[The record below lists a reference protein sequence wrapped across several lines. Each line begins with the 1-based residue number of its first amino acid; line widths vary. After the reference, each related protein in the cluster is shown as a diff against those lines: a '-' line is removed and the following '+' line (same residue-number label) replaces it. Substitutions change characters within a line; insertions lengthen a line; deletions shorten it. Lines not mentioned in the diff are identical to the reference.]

1 MNADEF
7 DLENRAD
14 AERYLL
20 QAGHARPGD
29 VVEHEVLAGGVSSK
43 TVRIAFAD
51 GREWVLKQALAKLRV
66 QADWFSDPRR
76 VHREALGMKVLG
88 ELTPPGSVPK
98 LIFDDEQHHVLGM
111 EAVPRPHANWKT
123 MLLAGRVNPVQILD
137 FGRLLGK
144 IHAHSRLRRR
154 ELELQFADRS
164 FFETL
169 RLEPYYEYGARQ
181 EPRAADFYRGLVAE
195 TNASREA
202 LTHGDFSPKNV
213 LIYDNRLV
221 LLDHEVIHW
230 GDPAFDFG
238 FGTSHLLSKS
248 HHLPQA
254 RAVLQGAVDAFWKVY
269 RSTHCEIESSFISS
283 IDWTTLEAR
292 CVRHS
297 LGCLLARVV
306 GRSPLEY
313 LTADERNRQ
322 REAVV
327 RLIQDLPRDVP
338 ELIARFT
345 AEIEY

>member
-1 MNADEF
+1 MDADEF

-43 TVRIAFAD
+43 TVRVAFAD

-88 ELTPPGSVPK
+88 ELTPPGSITK
-98 LIFDDEQHHVLGM
+98 LIFDDERNHVIVM
-111 EAVPRPHANWKT
+111 EAVPRPHHNWKT
-123 MLLAGRVNPVQILD
+123 LLLSDCALVPD
-137 FGRLLGK
+137 AEFFARLLSE
-144 IHAHSRLRRR
+144 IHRHSADRAE
-154 ELELQFADRS
+154 ELSLSFSDRS
-164 FFETL
+164 FFESL
-169 RLEPYYEYGARQ
+169 RIEPYYRYSATR
-181 EPRAADFYRGLVAE
+181 EPRAALFLERLIADTLSTRIALV
-195 TNASREA
+195 
-202 LTHGDFSPKNV
+202 HGDFSPKNV
-213 LIYDNRLV
+213 LLDGARMV

-238 FGTSHLLSKS
+238 FALCHFLSKA
-248 HHLPQA
+248 HHRSQRRADFLAMAEHFNLVYEGLFTNHDRPVPNQA
-254 RAVLQGAVDAFWKVY
+254 GHVPH
-269 RSTHCEIESSFISS
+269 T
-283 IDWTTLEAR
+283 
-292 CVRHS
+292 

-313 LTADERNRQ
+313 LTPDERARQ

-338 ELIARFT
+338 ELIVRFT
-345 AEIEY
+345 AEIEE